1 MIRPAQPSGAAVAR
15 RHLLVINPNTSSAVS
30 ALLQKHVQQAVHQQ
44 ADVRTLSARFGAP
57 YIACEASYAVAA
69 HAVLDTWAAALV
81 PPQPRPD
88 AVLIGCFGDPG
99 LLALRQASAVPV
111 IGLAQA
117 AFLEAAQFGR
127 FAIVTGGERWKPM
140 LERLAHMLGFGD
152 TLLGIETVAP
162 TGAQLAADPL
172 AARALLAQ
180 ACQAAA
186 RRFNAQAVILGGAG
200 LAGMAEGLSS
210 SLGVPLVDS
219 VLAGA
224 RQAMISAA
232 NAGVSTG
239 PGCFDLHWQ
248 GVSKELADL
257 GSPAADAGLPSPR
270 QPRS

>member
-1 MIRPAQPSGAAVAR
+1 MIRPAHSSEVLVAS
-15 RHLLVINPNTSSAVS
+15 RHLLVINPNTSSEVS

-44 ADVRTLSARFGAP
+44 ADVRTLTARFGAP

-69 HAVLDTWAAALV
+69 HAVLDAWAAALV

-88 AVLIGCFGDPG
+88 VVLIGCFGDPG

-127 FAIVTGGERWKPM
+127 FAIVTGGARWKPM

-162 TGAQLAADPL
+162 TGAQLAADPF
-172 AARALLAQ
+172 AAQALLVQ
-180 ACQAAA
+180 ACKTAV

-200 LAGMAEGLSS
+200 LAGVAKGLSS
-210 SLGVPLVDS
+210 SLSVPLVDS

-232 NAGVSTG
+232 NTGAACG
-239 PGCFDLHWQ
+239 PGRFDLTWQ
-248 GVSKELADL
+248 GVSNALADL
-257 GSPAADAGLPSPR
+257 GLPPA
-270 QPRS
+270 